1 MSQIKEYK
9 PIDCTTN
16 PSLLYK
22 VVDLPAYEPILKQA
36 LEEELADPENIDKER
51 PYSGAVHT
59 QNSCSLSIRLRANLS
74 SIFVIQL

>member
-36 LEEELADPENIDKER
+36 LEDELADLGSVDKDR
-51 PYSGAVHT
+51 PYSGTVPT
-59 QNSCSLSIRLRANLS
+59 D
-74 SIFVIQL
+74 